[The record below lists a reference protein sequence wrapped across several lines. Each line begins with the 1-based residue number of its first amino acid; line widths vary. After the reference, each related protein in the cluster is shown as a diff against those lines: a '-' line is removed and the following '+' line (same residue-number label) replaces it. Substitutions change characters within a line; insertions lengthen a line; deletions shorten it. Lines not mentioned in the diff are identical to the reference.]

1 MVPRCIALPTAV
13 THGHWDSVCERGL
26 VTRVRGVPDTC
37 VRQRKGSLPCQV
49 PGGLRVH
56 AVPEMPARAQ
66 NIELIKY
73 LLALMLFNDANSTL
87 HAVYMVGGREGVWEG
102 QKEGRGGL

>member
-1 MVPRCIALPTAV
+1 
-13 THGHWDSVCERGL
+13 
-26 VTRVRGVPDTC
+26 
-37 VRQRKGSLPCQV
+37 
-49 PGGLRVH
+49 
-56 AVPEMPARAQ
+56 MPARAQ